1 VRSARSHTEED
12 FEEMLD
18 LSGWLRSQNMMWRD
32 AHHTDHTSHPD
43 SLLSLGQHGGGR
55 ERRGSQLQ
63 RNLGAE
69 LSSVA
74 VAGAGTAATAAAAAA
89 EDEARDATPPV
100 SAVEFLQT
108 LGSLKVVLTPQPRLC
123 SA

>member
-1 VRSARSHTEED
+1 
-12 FEEMLD
+12 MLD

-32 AHHTDHTSHPD
+32 AHHTDHIGGSLHDRTSPPE
-43 SLLSLGQHGGGR
+43 SLSSLGQHGGGR
-55 ERRGSQLQ
+55 ERRGFQLQ

-74 VAGAGTAATAAAAAA
+74 VAGPGPGAAATATA

-100 SAVEFLQT
+100 TAVVFLQT
-108 LGSLKVVLTPQPRLC
+108 LGTLKVALTPLNPRLC
-123 SA
+123 PA